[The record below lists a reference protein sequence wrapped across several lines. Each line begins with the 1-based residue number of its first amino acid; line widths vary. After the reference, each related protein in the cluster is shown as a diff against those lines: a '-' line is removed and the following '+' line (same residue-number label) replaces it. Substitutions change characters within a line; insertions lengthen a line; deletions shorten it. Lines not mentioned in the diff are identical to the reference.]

1 MSIPKPKF
9 TAEDYLKNF
18 GTMIKTG
25 PVGTR
30 PALSYEDYLKSA
42 GIILTGAVSQTNPK
56 PQTNPS
62 SSFKNHRKP
71 SEKYPRGRPKRVKD
85 AIERKSSYTLKINKI
100 NRIVRKR
107 MDKLPKYIYM
117 TGELWTNY
125 TGVVDDVKMPS
136 KILLALLN
144 SIIWSRDKPEWEYA
158 KDGYEDK
165 DSIIVAPRLIA
176 ECLQMKYKTLHTA
189 LKNLERKGYI
199 SITNYKPV
207 EQTYWVK
214 KNKKTGAEEEIIQ
227 RKAVPK
233 RQFAPHLNSE
243 EAVWYITILEK
254 FVYYPES
261 PIPYVRMPVKGY
273 LEVSQLVGDAAAV
286 YYFYLRGLATW
297 YWRKRKKKIKPDQIL
312 VHAEL
317 LYRLPHTVP
326 YSNWAIEDHLKR
338 LRRAKLM
345 ARAEDPTYDVL
356 YKPVKE
362 AHK

>member
-1 MSIPKPKF
+1 MSINKTKL
-9 TAEDYLKNF
+9 TAEDCLKNF
-18 GTMIKTG
+18 GTMTG
-25 PVGTR
+25 TSPVGIR
-30 PALSYEDYLKSA
+30 QPLSYEDYLKSA
-42 GIILTGAVSQTNPK
+42 GITQPRAAPQTNPK
-56 PQTNPS
+56 PQTNLKP
-62 SSFKNHRKP
+62 SFKNRKKP
-71 SEKYPRGRPKRVKD
+71 PEKFPRGCPRKIKD
-85 AIERKSSYTLKINKI
+85 AVKQRSSYTLEVNEI

-136 KILLALLN
+136 KILLAFLN

-207 EQTYWVK
+207 EQTRWVK

-254 FVYYPES
+254 FVYDPES

-297 YWRKRKKKIKPDQIL
+297 YWRKKKKKIKPDQIL
-312 VHAEL
+312 VHVKL
-317 LYRLPHTVP
+317 LYHLPHTVP
-326 YSNWAIEDHLKR
+326 YSNWAVEDHLKR

-345 ARAEDPTYDVL
+345 TRANDPAYDVL
-356 YKPVKE
+356 YKPVK
-362 AHK
+362 